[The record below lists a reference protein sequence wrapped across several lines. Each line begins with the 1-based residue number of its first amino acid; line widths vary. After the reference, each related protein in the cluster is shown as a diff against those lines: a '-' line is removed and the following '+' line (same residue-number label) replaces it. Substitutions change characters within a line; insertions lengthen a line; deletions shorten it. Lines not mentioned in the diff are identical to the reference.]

1 MCTGGEERHIGIAV
15 KSIANL
21 LDRRMHASGGFPSCD
36 HATPMQGRIIKY
48 LYENAKRGDLFQRD
62 LEQYFFIRRST
73 ATGILNLMERDGLIR
88 RESVEYDARLKK
100 LVLTDTALEHHR
112 QFNRLIAENEA
123 LMEKGLTAEELDQFF
138 AVADKIKKNLE

>member
-1 MCTGGEERHIGIAV
+1 MREGERHIGIAV

-21 LDRRMHASGGFPSCD
+21 LDRRMHASGGCPSGD

-48 LYENAKRGDLFQRD
+48 LYENAPRGDLFQRD

-73 ATGILNLMERDGLIR
+73 ATGILNLMERSGLIR

-100 LVLTDTALEHHR
+100 LVLTDTALEQHR
-112 QFNRLIAENEA
+112 RFSRLFAENEA
-123 LMEKGLTAEELDQFF
+123 LMERGLTAEELDQFF
-138 AVADKIKKNLE
+138 AVVDKIKKNLE